1 VRVNGRR
8 RGPPGHGG
16 FRAGDVSGPVAADA
30 RQFQN
35 LLRELT
41 PQVLATLIR
50 RSGQFAACE
59 DAVQEALLD
68 ASIGWPATGIPDN
81 PRAWLVTVASRRLID
96 HYRSDSARRRR
107 EDVELEQRVSLCGS
121 PADELRPGDADD
133 TLTLLFLCCHPLLPP
148 AAQAALTLWAVG
160 GLTTAQIAGAFFVL
174 EATMAQR
181 ISRAKQRI
189 RSQVNPFRLPQ
200 QPEWMSRLSVVLQV
214 LYLIFNEGYCATTG
228 PDLNRTELTAEAMRL
243 TRAVHALL
251 PGDGEVTGLLALML
265 LTDARRPARSRTDGN
280 LVPLAEQDRTF
291 WRHDSIAEGV
301 QLITG
306 ALTGTPLGPYQL
318 QATIAAFH
326 DEATD
331 FAGTDWAQIVGLY
344 RLLVV
349 LSPGPVVLLNQAVA
363 VAMPDGPTAGLHL
376 VAQLADDERISGSHR
391 LEAVRRTCWRCR
403 ATWRVPDI
411 PTCWPPAVRP
421 AGRNSDTL
429 TAGRRGSA
437 TTDPATTDPA
447 TADPVCHRAAS
458 QSATTT
464 PTRDSARGS

>member
-1 VRVNGRR
+1 MRVNGRR

-107 EDVELEQRVSLCGS
+107 EDVELEQRVSVYGS

-133 TLTLLFLCCHPLLPP
+133 TLTLLFLCCHPSLPP
-148 AAQAALTLWAVG
+148 AAQAALTLRAVG

-189 RSQVNPFRLPQ
+189 RSQVNPFRLPP
-200 QPEWMSRLSVVLQV
+200 QPEWMSRLSVVLRV

-265 LTDARRPARSRTDGN
+265 LTDARRPARSRPDGN
-280 LVPLAEQDRTF
+280 LVPLAEQDRTLLAA
-291 WRHDSIAEGV
+291 RLDSRRGATDHRRLDRNPV
-301 QLITG
+301 G
-306 ALTGTPLGPYQL
+306 ALSV
-318 QATIAAFH
+318 
-326 DEATD
+326 
-331 FAGTDWAQIVGLY
+331 AGDDR
-344 RLLVV
+344 RL
-349 LSPGPVVLLNQAVA
+349 P
-363 VAMPDGPTAGLHL
+363 
-376 VAQLADDERISGSHR
+376 
-391 LEAVRRTCWRCR
+391 
-403 ATWRVPDI
+403 
-411 PTCWPPAVRP
+411 
-421 AGRNSDTL
+421 
-429 TAGRRGSA
+429 
-437 TTDPATTDPA
+437 
-447 TADPVCHRAAS
+447 
-458 QSATTT
+458 
-464 PTRDSARGS
+464 

>member
-1 VRVNGRR
+1 M
-8 RGPPGHGG
+8 
-16 FRAGDVSGPVAADA
+16 
-30 RQFQN
+30 
-35 LLRELT
+35 
-41 PQVLATLIR
+41 
-50 RSGQFAACE
+50 
-59 DAVQEALLD
+59 QEALLD
-68 ASIGWPATGIPDN
+68 ASKGLPATGIPDN

-107 EDVELEQRVSLCGS
+107 EDVELEQRVSLGGS
-121 PADELRPGDADD
+121 PADEFRPGDADD
-133 TLTLLFLCCHPLLPP
+133 TLTLLFLCCHPSLPP
-148 AAQAALTLWAVG
+148 AAQAALTLRAVG
-160 GLTTAQIAGAFFVL
+160 GLTTAQIAGAFFVP

-189 RSQVNPFRLPQ
+189 RSQVNPFRLPP

-265 LTDARRPARSRTDGN
+265 LTDARRPARSRPDGN
-280 LVPLAEQDRTF
+280 LVPLAEQDRTLLAA
-291 WRHDSIAEGV
+291 RLDSRR
-301 QLITG
+301 G
-306 ALTGTPLGPYQL
+306 ATDHRRLDRTLLGPYQL

-391 LEAVRRTCWRCR
+391 LEAVRAHLLEMSGDLEGARHSYLLAARRT
-403 ATWRVPDI
+403 TS
-411 PTCWPPAVRP
+411 RP
-421 AGRNSDTL
+421 EQRYLDG
-429 TAGRRGSA
+429 
-437 TTDPATTDPA
+437 
-447 TADPVCHRAAS
+447 RAARL
-458 QSATTT
+458 
-464 PTRDSARGS
+464 RDH